1 MKAILATTLI
11 AALLGAFHDSANARQ
26 APLAPTTLTYTLDDI
41 WLLPDVTRPYDPP
54 QQMTGAF
61 HWTYTPGDFE
71 NGTGVFSELYIPWYG
86 SDIAALDIMVEL
98 NQIEFT
104 LPGNYHSWG
113 VDLQLKFVNE
123 LNPNTPAIVD
133 TVLSKFEIWNGPPYQ
148 GHVIGGEGTPQDTP
162 LGLTLSGTCPS
173 VQFQIDAATPNSQVA
188 LLYAFGTGGFIIP
201 ANFPCAGTML
211 GLDATTQ
218 LGTLLTTDALGASY
232 MQTNVANGACGNV
245 YLQVLDLATCEVS
258 AVVLLQ

>member
-1 MKAILATTLI
+1 MKAALTATLLA
-11 AALLGAFHDSANARQ
+11 AS
-26 APLAPTTLTYTLDDI
+26 TLTYTLDDV

-54 QQMTGAF
+54 QQMTGTF

-71 NGTGVFSELYIPWYG
+71 NGVGVFTELYIPWYG
-86 SDIAALDIMVEL
+86 TDIAALDIMVEL

-113 VDLQLKFVNE
+113 VDLQLKFVND
-123 LNPNTPAIVD
+123 LNP
-133 TVLSKFEIWNGPPYQ
+133 
-148 GHVIGGEGTPQDTP
+148 GTPSVVDTP
-162 LGLTLSGTCPS
+162 LGLAISGTCPS
-173 VQFQIDAATPNSQVA
+173 IQFQVNAATPNSQVA

-201 ANFPCAGTML
+201 ANFPCAGTIL

-218 LGTLLTTDALGASY
+218 LGTLLTTDALGAAY
-232 MQTNVANGACGNV
+232 LQTNVAGSACGNV
-245 YLQVLDLATCEVS
+245 FLQVLDFATCEVS